1 MSRAPQR
8 LQTHIGEAIRILG
21 PQQPGMSSGIRDI
34 KSHGQDPDGD
44 IVGGKRRAVRGA
56 VDPVGT
62 AGGHRVSRPHRN
74 F

>member
-1 MSRAPQR
+1 VSRAPQR
-8 LQTHIGEAIRILG
+8 LQTHIGEATRILE

-34 KSHGQDPDGD
+34 KSPGQDPDGD
-44 IVGGKRRAVRGA
+44 IVGGKRRAVRRA

-62 AGGHRVSRPHRN
+62 ARVSRPHRN